1 MNEQHDVDPRSESDR
16 KVDEVL
22 GAAEL
27 TTLDRQFAKI
37 LRHAND
43 LFLNVKQTRKYLML
57 GEECDLYVRKAVD
70 MGVKRSEAIARITD
84 RLADAGMGNQDIR
97 VNDWVAVYGLAR
109 LCNGADTVKDMDPLW
124 VGSHAYR
131 TLAIL
136 KVAIE
141 RDDTDYTFKPHWSE
155 KVREWLANGVRGRGL
170 EEATKQHAKVVE
182 EHVRE
187 TRMKSL
193 TPEKQHQLEMAQL
206 SAERDKQVAAIN
218 KAAEQIRDR
227 AVKANLTPDDLLVTL
242 VNRGI
247 ITPPEPVRVP
257 MDSRDYAQ
265 QMDADQAA
273 EFAKALIDR
282 GNTAI
287 VMAIASVLTG
297 WLRSHET
304 KAAA

>member
-109 LCNGADTVKDMDPLW
+109 LCTGADTVKDMDPLW

-155 KVREWLANGVRGRGL
+155 NVREWLANGVRGRAL

-218 KAAEQIRDR
+218 KAAEQIRER
-227 AVKANLTPDDLLVTL
+227 AVKANLSPDDLLVTL

-297 WLRSHET
+297 WLRSHADQ
-304 KAAA
+304 AAA